1 MNLLKNLNH
10 IRYRRLIFSVNDYF
24 LCNPSTLDAGINYC
38 IQSPENIQGALSP
51 FPTLLIDLTK
61 ELEMIRSDVYHRT
74 LSEINSFVNNQN
86 FEHRIIKNIPKKT
99 LDQFIRLFDAFASHK
114 KIRRAEK
121 FRLNAYNTAGI
132 LAISYIQQNE
142 HLLCVNFY
150 RLTQQRATNLYSFS
164 TDAHKLINVSAS
176 HLGRAHRALHWLDI
190 LAFKEEGANYYDL
203 CGLYTGTTDQAL
215 LNVNAFKEQFTKN
228 RVMEYSG
235 VIYKNPILRIIL
247 KLLRK

>member
-1 MNLLKNLNH
+1 MLNLFVQKYITEPYPKSIPLLTIKTSNTVLLKTFQKKRWISLFVCLMNLLL
-10 IRYRRLIFSVNDYF
+10 
-24 LCNPSTLDAGINYC
+24 
-38 IQSPENIQGALSP
+38 
-51 FPTLLIDLTK
+51 
-61 ELEMIRSDVYHRT
+61 
-74 LSEINSFVNNQN
+74 
-86 FEHRIIKNIPKKT
+86 
-99 LDQFIRLFDAFASHK
+99 K
-114 KIRRAEK
+114 KIRKAEK

-132 LAISYIQQNE
+132 LAISYIQQND

-164 TDAHKLINVSAS
+164 THNIKNVSAS

-190 LAFKEEGANYYDL
+190 LAFKEEGANYYDF

-235 VIYKNPILRIIL
+235 VIYKNLLLRLIL

>member
-1 MNLLKNLNH
+1 MLKKLNH
-10 IRYRRLIFSVNDYF
+10 IRYRRLVFSVNDYF
-24 LCNPSTLDAGINYC
+24 LCKPENLDAGINYC
-38 IQSPENIQGALSP
+38 IQCPENKEGALTP

-61 ELEMIRSDVYHRT
+61 DTEFIRSEVYHRT

-86 FEHRIIKNIPKKT
+86 FEHRIIKDIPKKT
-99 LDQFIRLFDAFASHK
+99 LDQFVRLFDAFASEK
-114 KIRRAEK
+114 KIRKAEK
-121 FRLNAYNTAGI
+121 FRLSAYNTAGI

-142 HLLCVNFY
+142 NVLCVNFY

-164 TDAHKLINVSAS
+164 THNIKNVSAS

-190 LAFKEEGANYYDL
+190 LAFKQEGATYYDF

-235 VIYKNPILRIIL
+235 VIYKNPLLRVIL